1 MESYIREA
9 RMVMLGFFIKDRK
22 IQERA
27 NQIIETKTAETL
39 QKLGNLMS
47 YNEARARAIDAYY
60 EMGLRYFKRY
70 ASKEWRMF
78 LTETAKQKLDNIKA
92 EEALIDEVIAQ
103 MKETIRVSK
112 PEELTELGRYL
123 ITKVRLE
130 RAVTQVETE
139 MFNLIEGPYFKSH
152 ILPDVVKHF
161 YSTYQA
167 SQETTNTAKFPS
179 HTEPA

>member
-1 MESYIREA
+1 
-9 RMVMLGFFIKDRK
+9 MVMLGFFIKDRQ

-39 QKLGNLMS
+39 HKLGNVMS
-47 YNEARARAIDAYY
+47 YNEARSRAIDAYY

-70 ASKEWRMF
+70 AIKEWRIF
-78 LTETAKQKLDNIKA
+78 LTENAKHKMDNIKA
-92 EEALIDEVIAQ
+92 EEALIDEVIVQ
-103 MKETIRVSK
+103 LKESTRVSNNNDL
-112 PEELTELGRYL
+112 EELGRYL

-139 MFNLIEGPYFKSH
+139 MFHLIEGPYFKTH

-161 YSTYQA
+161 YATYQA
-167 SQETTNTAKFPS
+167 AQEQNQQIVETPADTNHMFPAD
-179 HTEPA
+179 T